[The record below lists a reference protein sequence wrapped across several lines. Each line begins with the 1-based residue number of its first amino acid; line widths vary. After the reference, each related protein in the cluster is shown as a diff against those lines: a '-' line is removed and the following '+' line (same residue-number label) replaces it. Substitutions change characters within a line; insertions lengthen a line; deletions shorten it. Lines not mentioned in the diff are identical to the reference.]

1 MTKKGTRTEGAI
13 KAGSNPARFYK
24 EKPLASVRP
33 YKNIFYEVRKMKD
46 RKSVV

>member
-13 KAGSNPARFYK
+13 KAGSNPVRFYK

-33 YKNIFYEVRKMKD
+33 
-46 RKSVV
+46 